1 MRAFA
6 SPQAKDNQIPL
17 EDSVA
22 NFLMLEKTLKAQI
35 AKEAVSGS
43 SGSKRKPPSHGSPV
57 KPQNTRPI
65 SKEQDK

>member
-1 MRAFA
+1 VRAFA

-35 AKEAVSGS
+35 AKEAS

-57 KPQNTRPI
+57 KPQNTRPV
-65 SKEQDK
+65 SKELEK